1 MLKIFVIE
9 LEFIYTQG
17 CPSFLP
23 ITLYNIMVFLSIN
36 KKKICQFININLL
49 KNLLKNYDKNTKKW
63 E

>member
-36 KKKICQFININLL
+36 KKKNMSIYKYESFKKFIEKL
-49 KNLLKNYDKNTKKW
+49 W
-63 E
+63 